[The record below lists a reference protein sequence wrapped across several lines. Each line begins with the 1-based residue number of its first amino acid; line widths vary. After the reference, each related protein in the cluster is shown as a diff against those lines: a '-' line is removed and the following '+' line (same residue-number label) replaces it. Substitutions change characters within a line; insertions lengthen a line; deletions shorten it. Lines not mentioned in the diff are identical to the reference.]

1 MHGITGQFVGVR
13 DCKGSPFTGCFDA
26 CPLCVRGGEVFGLDC
41 LHSLKGINC
50 PQNLRFRIGSPG
62 NSSDQF
68 CHINEVTF
76 SGPVGRNMDRL
87 ESSARSGA
95 KETIGARRADSLGRA
110 KGLARRSFGT
120 HAKGTPAHAA
130 GDDKFR
136 DGIHTG
142 H

>member
-1 MHGITGQFVGVR
+1 MRAPFVSV
-13 DCKGSPFTGCFDA
+13 
-26 CPLCVRGGEVFGLDC
+26 GGEVFGLDC

-62 NSSDQF
+62 NSRNQSG
-68 CHINEVTF
+68 HVHEVTG

-120 HAKGTPAHAA
+120 HAKGTPTERPSDH
-130 GDDKFR
+130 KLS